1 MNIARL
7 LPGLLMV
14 AGVFAANPAGAVP
27 SGTYLP
33 PIGGGGG
40 TDFNGACKSGEL
52 LTGFQL
58 RIINGPQ
65 GANVPGW
72 GYISLGGSGYL
83 DAVRPVCAMARAT
96 DRVAT
101 PSLVSSW
108 GRVAVGEE
116 EGWRNAGFFGG
127 ALTVSD
133 NVRLVNRLC
142 PAEQPVVIGIKVNFG
157 KNQGFTVAF
166 DIRPVCGL
174 ASTQQAITTVRA
186 RTGQQAPGQS
196 AEEVAL
202 YGTARSQSCPR
213 GQVAIGAHGRAGAL
227 VDAVGL
233 VCGAPS
239 VVPDHAPPV
248 IAVRNS
254 VTSASTLARSAAV
267 SAAPARQPAA
277 VPIDEAHPAILYGIG
292 ADGVLRWYRHNGAT
306 TGAGIG
312 VPGSWAGAKNVSGEW
327 ANYKQVFTGGNGVIY
342 GITQDGKLIWSRHL
356 GFLTGQGSDEPGAWE
371 EAREVSSDF
380 HQYRKVFS
388 AGDGVIYAIAEDG
401 QLLWFRH
408 VGFADG
414 TPSWEGPVPV
424 AAGWGNYEL
433 VFSGGRGVIYAAGA
447 DGVLKWNRHMG
458 FETGAAEWQ
467 GPKDV
472 GRGWNGLRTAFSAGG
487 GIIYSIAP
495 DGILR
500 WYRHN
505 GYMDGAGLESA
516 GSWEARTDVGRGW
529 NSFTSVIAQF

>member
-1 MNIARL
+1 MSIARL
-7 LPGLLMV
+7 LPGLLIV
-14 AGVFAANPAGAVP
+14 AGFLAASPAGAVP

-40 TDFNGACKSGEL
+40 TDFNGACRSNEL

-72 GYISLGGSGYL
+72 GYTSFGGSGYL
-83 DAVRPVCAMARAT
+83 DATRPVCAVASAA
-96 DRVAT
+96 DRVAA
-101 PSLVSSW
+101 PALVSSW
-108 GRVAVGEE
+108 GRVAAGED
-116 EGWRNAGFFGG
+116 EGWRKAGFFGG
-127 ALTVSD
+127 ALTVSN
-133 NVRLVNRLC
+133 NVQMVNRLC
-142 PAEQPVVIGIKVNFG
+142 PAEQPVVTGIKVNFG
-157 KNQGFTVAF
+157 KNQGFTVVF
-166 DIRPVCGL
+166 DIRPTCGL

-186 RTGQQAPGQS
+186 RTGQQAPSQS

-233 VCGAPS
+233 VCGAPR

-248 IAVRNS
+248 IAVRNA
-254 VTSASTLARSAAV
+254 VTSANTIARSAGI
-267 SAAPARQPAA
+267 AAPARPAA
-277 VPIDEAHPAILYGIG
+277 LPIDEAHPAIIYGIG

-306 TGAGIG
+306 TGAGVG
-312 VPGSWAGAKNVSGEW
+312 VPGSWAGAKNVSGDW
-327 ANYKQVFTGGNGVIY
+327 GSYKQVFTGGNGVIY
-342 GITQDGKLIWSRHL
+342 GIRQDGKLIWSRHVGL
-356 GFLTGQGSDEPGAWE
+356 LTGQGSDEPGAWE
-371 EAREVSSDF
+371 EPREVSSDF
-380 HQYRKVFS
+380 GQYRKVFS

-408 VGFADG
+408 VGFGDG
-414 TPSWEGPVPV
+414 TPGWEGPVPV
-424 AAGWGNYEL
+424 ASGWADYEL

-447 DGVLKWNRHMG
+447 DGILKWNKHVG

-505 GYMDGAGLESA
+505 GYLDGAGLESA

-529 NSFTSVIAQF
+529 NSFANVIAQF

>member
-1 MNIARL
+1 MILTRL
-7 LPGLLMV
+7 LPRLLVV
-14 AGVFAANPAGAVP
+14 AGVLVASPADAVP

-58 RIINGPQ
+58 RIID
-65 GANVPGW
+65 GATGSVPGF
-72 GYISLGGSGYL
+72 GSLGSMTGYL
-83 DAVRPVCAMARAT
+83 DAVRPVCATASAPG
-96 DRVAT
+96 RVAA
-101 PSLVSSW
+101 PSLVGTW
-108 GRVAVGEE
+108 GGVKVGEE
-116 EGWRNAGFFGG
+116 NVWRNAGFFGG
-127 ALTVSD
+127 GLTVS
-133 NVRLVNRLC
+133 NNAQMRNRLC
-142 PAEQPVVIGIKVNFG
+142 AADQPIVTGIKVNYG
-157 KNQGFTVAF
+157 KNRGFVVVL
-166 DIRPVCGL
+166 DIQPICGL
-174 ASTQQAITTVRA
+174 ASTQQTTTSVKA
-186 RTGQQAPGQS
+186 RTGAQARNQS
-196 AEEVAL
+196 AEEVAVF
-202 YGTARSQSCPR
+202 GTQRSQSCPR
-213 GQVAIGAHGRAGAL
+213 GQVAVGAHGRAGAL
-227 VDAVGL
+227 VDALGL
-233 VCGAPS
+233 ICGAPRIVPAPGS
-239 VVPDHAPPV
+239 VPLIVAHTAL
-248 IAVRNS
+248 
-254 VTSASTLARSAAV
+254 TSANMITRSAGV
-267 SAAPARQPAA
+267 STAPARQPAA
-277 VPIDEAHPAILYGIG
+277 PPIDEAHPAILYGIG

-312 VPGSWAGAKNVSGEW
+312 VPGSWAGARNVSGNW
-327 ANYKQVFTGGNGVIY
+327 AGYKQVFTGGNGVIY
-342 GITQDGKLIWSRHL
+342 GITQDGKLIWSRHI

-380 HQYRKVFS
+380 GQYRKVFS
-388 AGDGVIYAIAEDG
+388 AGDGVIYAIADDG

-414 TPSWEGPVPV
+414 TPSWEGPIPV
-424 AAGWGNYEL
+424 AAGWGDYEL
-433 VFSGGRGVIYAAGA
+433 VFSGARGVIYAAGA
-447 DGVLKWNRHMG
+447 DGILKWTKHVG

-505 GYMDGAGLESA
+505 GYLDGAGLESA

-529 NSFTSVIAQF
+529 NSFATVIAQY